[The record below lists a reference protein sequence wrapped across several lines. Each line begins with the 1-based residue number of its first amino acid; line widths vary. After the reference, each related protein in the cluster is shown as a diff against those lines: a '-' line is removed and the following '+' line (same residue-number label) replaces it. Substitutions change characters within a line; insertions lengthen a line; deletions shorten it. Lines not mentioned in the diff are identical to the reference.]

1 MTPDQAAPDQTDD
14 SSVQVRIRGRELSF
28 AMTEEQV
35 IRFKAVAQHILHEPF
50 TKRVWNELA
59 FFLLGSALAGVG
71 LAFVAMTMFAGLVLA
86 ITFFGLALLA
96 FSLRIGRG
104 VGGLERNLARNM
116 LGEVVEDPQPFTNR
130 PGFLGWLQS
139 CLRDRVAWRAVGYL
153 ALKVPWS
160 ILGVLVAFSV
170 WWDAFACLVHPLFG
184 QGGGGP
190 PVWGPVQKF
199 FPGGDLH
206 GFDSTSFL
214 HEVAIFIFG
223 GILFFAAPWVMRGF
237 VNVDRLLIRSLLGPD
252 PMATRVRSLEQAR
265 TQTVDAS
272 AATLRR
278 IERDLHDGT
287 QAQLVALAMRL
298 GMAKEKLEDDP
309 AHVDLDRV
317 RELVDAAHRGA
328 KEAIAELRDIAR
340 GIHPPALDIG
350 LEGALATL
358 AARSAVPTELAVDVA
373 TRPTPAIEAIAYFC
387 VAELL
392 ANVAQH
398 SHASRASVSCAQH
411 GTWLRLVV
419 RDDGTGGA
427 QFEHRRLLLER
438 LGRPGRPRP
447 RRRRSSVCRQPAWW
461 PDRRD
466 RRSAAGL
473 MTDCSL
479 RVAIAEDSAIL
490 RDGLVQLLVDRGFT
504 VTGAVGDP
512 AALRSSVAQ
521 NPPDVAVIDIRM
533 PPSFTDEG
541 LRLALELRERHE
553 GLGILLFS
561 QYIETRYAAD
571 LLADDAAGI
580 GYLLKDRVADVSDFV
595 EALERVAVGGTA
607 LDPEVVTQLMG
618 ATRRT
623 DSLSVLTA
631 REREVLALMAE
642 GRSNAAIAN
651 ALVVSEGAVEKHVA
665 NIFAKLDLPVSE
677 KDHRRVLAVLRFL
690 ES

>member
-1 MTPDQAAPDQTDD
+1 MPWT
-14 SSVQVRIRGRELSF
+14 
-28 AMTEEQV
+28 
-35 IRFKAVAQHILHEPF
+35 
-50 TKRVWNELA
+50 
-59 FFLLGSALAGVG
+59 LLGV
-71 LAFVAMTMFAGLVLA
+71 FV
-86 ITFFGLALLA
+86 A
-96 FSLRIGRG
+96 FSL
-104 VGGLERNLARNM
+104 
-116 LGEVVEDPQPFTNR
+116 
-130 PGFLGWLQS
+130 
-139 CLRDRVAWRAVGYL
+139 
-153 ALKVPWS
+153 
-160 ILGVLVAFSV
+160 
-170 WWDAFACLVHPLFG
+170 WWDAFVCLIHPFISPGSGTPAFGLAWNLFTPG
-184 QGGGGP
+184 HFSLNAGGGG
-190 PVWGPVQKF
+190 
-199 FPGGDLH
+199 
-206 GFDSTSFL
+206 FL
-214 HEVAIFIFG
+214 RNVGVLIFG
-223 GILFFAAPWVMRGF
+223 VVFFFAAPWAMRGF
-237 VNVDRLLIRSLLGPD
+237 VNVDRLMMASLLGPD
-252 PMATRVRSLEQAR
+252 PTAARLRTLEQAR

-298 GMAKEKLEDDP
+298 GMAKEKLEDTD
-309 AHVDLDRV
+309 HVDLDRV
-317 RELVDAAHRGA
+317 RELVEEAHRGA

-358 AARSAVPTELAVDVA
+358 AARSAVPTEVSVDLRS
-373 TRPTPAIEAIAYFC
+373 RPSPAIEAIAYYC

-398 SHASRASVSCAQH
+398 AQASTRV
-411 GTWLRLVV
+411 RLV
-419 RDDGTGGA
+419 RAAGHLA
-427 QFEHRRLLLER
+427 SSR
-438 LGRPGRPRP
+438 RP
-447 RRRRSSVCRQPAWW
+447 RRRQRWRADLPAGLLVQRPGRAHRPGARGGRAAEPGEPPRR
-461 PDRRD
+461 PDRRH
-466 RRSAAGL
+466 RRPPVVAMMPCA
-473 MTDCSL
+473 L

-490 RDGLVQLLVDRGFT
+490 RDGLVQLLVDRGF
-504 VTGAVGDP
+504 VITGAVGDP
-512 AALRSSVAQ
+512 GALRSSVAQ

-533 PPSFTDEG
+533 PPTFTDEG
-541 LRLALELRERHE
+541 LRLALELRAKHE

-580 GYLLKDRVADVSDFV
+580 GYLLKDRVADVKDFV
-595 EALERVAVGGTA
+595 EALERVAIGGTA
-607 LDPEVVTQLMG
+607 LDPEVVTQLLG

-677 KDHRRVLAVLRFL
+677 NDHRRVLAVLRFL